1 MYRIVRNEGMG
12 NCLFYAIAQGIIHK
26 KKLVDDYKTLGKSL
40 RKTAIEYMKQRSEKD
55 ETYKMLLS
63 VMYPYGKPD
72 KDCSQQYI
80 HWMSKNTSWGG
91 DIEIKALEKHLH
103 KIGIS
108 GVRIYYADT
117 EKGFQKSLKV
127 INGFGT
133 NIRKK
138 KHPTIK
144 LILHHAQS
152 GGSHYEYIYKVKNSS
167 LKSKKCSVNK
177 GL

>member
-1 MYRIVRNEGMG
+1 MYRIVRNEGIG

-26 KKLVDDYKTLGKSL
+26 KKLPDEYKALGKGL
-40 RKTAIEYMKQRSEKD
+40 RSIAIDYMRHRVEKD
-55 ETYKMLLS
+55 DTYKMLLS
-63 VMYPYGKPD
+63 VLYPYGKHD

-80 HWMSKNTSWGG
+80 QWMSKNTAWGG
-91 DIEIKALEKHLH
+91 DIEIKALEKYLH
-103 KIGIS
+103 KIGVS

-117 EKGFQKSLKV
+117 DKGIQKSLKV

-152 GGSHYEYIYKVKNSS
+152 GGSHYEYIYKAKNST
-167 LKSKKCSVNK
+167 LKNKKCFNK
-177 GL
+177 GS